1 MEPAKQELKS
11 LEDLL
16 RQNPESPVFARLASH
31 YIQTGEYLH
40 ALTLCDRGTSVYPE
54 YATGFLLKARALR
67 HLNKYE
73 EALESYRRVLDI
85 LPRCSVAVNEMSGIQ
100 QRMKEVPAPDEQSS
114 PDRPDAREEKPEDVV
129 EQLAERLR
137 DYKPKRGSLAD
148 TGNVK
153 EVVTDSDK
161 DELPIVSETLADIF
175 VRQKQYQRAIE
186 AYGQLI
192 KRKPEKAD
200 IYLTRIN
207 EVKELKEKERE

>member
-1 MEPAKQELKS
+1 MEPAKQELES

-31 YIQTGEYLH
+31 YLQTGEYLH
-40 ALTLCDRGTSVYPE
+40 ALALCDRGTSLYPE

-67 HLNKYE
+67 HLNQYD

-85 LPRCSVAVNEMSGIQ
+85 LPRCSVAAHEMSEIQ
-100 QRMKEVPAPDEQSS
+100 LRVKEVQAPDEKLSQ
-114 PDRPDAREEKPEDVV
+114 DRSDAQQETPEDVV

-148 TGNVK
+148 TGSEKQV
-153 EVVTDSDK
+153 ETDGDK
-161 DELPIVSETLADIF
+161 DELPIVSETLAEIF

-200 IYLTRIN
+200 IYLTKIN